1 MNRKELEK
9 SVAWAKKQSK
19 GTRIDLPERKPDDP
33 PITEAQIKRIKE
45 LVIDIDEKKLRG
57 LGTKQAS
64 ALIDQI
70 TRERERFTDELVDE
84 YKSKNIGCLGVVLLA
99 IVLGTLF
106 LMLT

>member
-1 MNRKELEK
+1 MNKKELEK
-9 SVAWAKKQSK
+9 SVAWAKRQSRE
-19 GTRIDLPERKPDDP
+19 TRIDLPEREPDDS

>member
-19 GTRIDLPERKPDDP
+19 GTRIDLPEREPDDL
-33 PITEAQIKRIKE
+33 PITEAQITHIKK
-45 LVIDIDEKKLRG
+45 LVVDIDEKKLRE

-70 TRERERFTDELVDE
+70 KREKEVFTDELVDE
-84 YKSKNIGCLGVVLLA
+84 YKSKNSGCLGVVLFA
-99 IVLGTLF
+99 VALGTLF
-106 LMLT
+106 LMLI